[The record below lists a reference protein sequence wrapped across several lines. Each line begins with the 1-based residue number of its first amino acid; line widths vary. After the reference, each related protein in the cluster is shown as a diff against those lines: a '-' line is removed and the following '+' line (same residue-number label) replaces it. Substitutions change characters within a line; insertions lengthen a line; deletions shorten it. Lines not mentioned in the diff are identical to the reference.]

1 MNIAIFSNDFLPLFN
16 GVVSYVLDVAEGL
29 TKKGHKVILFVPRPK
44 RGFKL
49 NLREFPYRII
59 MVSSVPAM
67 LYPDVRLTIP
77 YLPRILYFL
86 KKYNIQI
93 IHTMEPLTL
102 GTEGI
107 MAAKIL
113 QLPIV
118 ITFHTFYMDEDM
130 LKHFRV
136 GHRTRKAIKTPLWKL
151 TAYYHNLADAVVC
164 PSIVSQNELERH
176 GLKKST
182 VLINN
187 GIDLKKIKTLTNQE
201 KVSLREKFGIGKE
214 AMTGLY
220 SGRLSIDKSVD
231 KLIFVWKKVVKE
243 NIGAVLVIIG
253 DGPEKLKL
261 MDLVRELNIEKNVLF
276 LGVFPRNEII
286 KQSLYCLGDIF
297 VTASKIENQ
306 SISMLEA
313 MAHGLPIVGVNV
325 RGTPELADSANSII
339 VEPDDIDGFSKAVIK
354 LFNDEKLRKKLSVGS
369 FKKAEVYNIDNTVKK
384 LEALYR
390 VLIKFKTV

>member
-1 MNIAIFSNDFLPLFN
+1 MNIAIFANDFLPQFN

-44 RGFKL
+44 RGHKL
-49 NLREFPYRII
+49 NLREFPYRVI

-77 YLPRILYFL
+77 YLPRILYLL
-86 KKYNIQI
+86 KKYKIQI

-118 ITFHTFYMDEDM
+118 ITFHTFYMDEDI

-136 GHRTRKAIKTPLWKL
+136 GHRARKAIKTPLWKL

-164 PSIVSQNELERH
+164 PSIVSQNELEKH

-187 GIDLKKIKTLTNQE
+187 GIDLKKTKTLTSQE
-201 KVSLREKFGIGKE
+201 KVNLREKFGIKKG
-214 AMTGLY
+214 AMIGLY
-220 SGRLSIDKSVD
+220 TGRLSIDKSVD
-231 KLIFVWKKVVKE
+231 KLIYIWKKVVKE
-243 NIGAVLVIIG
+243 NSGAVLVIIG
-253 DGPEKLKL
+253 GGPEKIKL
-261 MDLVRELNIEKNVLF
+261 TDLVHDLNLEKNVLF
-276 LGVFPRNEII
+276 LGVFSRNEII
-286 KQSLYCLGDIF
+286 KQGLYCLGDVF

-313 MAHGLPIVGVNV
+313 MAHSLPIVGVNV
-325 RGTPELADSANSII
+325 RGTPELADASNSII

-354 LFNDEKLRKKLSVGS
+354 LFNDEALRKKLSVGS
-369 FKKAEVYNIDNTVKK
+369 FKKAEVYNIDTTVKK